1 MKKQNKSM
9 ISMMHRL
16 VEFCGEYKIPIRV
29 SYLPGFIKGLV
40 MKSPLMASFF
50 LACDFI
56 SGRMTKKSCLIY
68 GLIILTCVILQAVM
82 QNITDRLQ
90 SATGFKVFADKRME
104 MGDRFRKLTM
114 GYFTDG
120 NIGKVSSVLAT
131 DMNFIEENCMMVLEE
146 LVGIMI
152 SQGLMI
158 AFMFFLNWRLGLT
171 ALASLLLVVLF
182 GNITTRISISHSM
195 LKQKTAEKMTSAV
208 LEFAE
213 GIGIIK
219 TFNLLGKK
227 SKEVSESFEES
238 CKNSIGFEMAYAP
251 WWASILISYGIVTAL
266 TLLVS
271 ALLSSKGMMTN
282 EYFLGML
289 LFAFDLFAPIKAYYG
304 NIARLTVTD
313 ACLDRIESVFDGAEI
328 VNEGKDTLMSA
339 EDAARKNL
347 PEISFENVSFS
358 YGVSKAGLHSKLGS
372 EEQSSERKA
381 LHGINFD
388 AQKGQM
394 IALVGPSG
402 GGKSTIANL
411 LARFWDVKDGSI
423 KIRGTDI
430 RNVSV
435 ANLMDNISMV
445 FQRVYLFQ
453 DTVFN
458 NIAMGRTNASREEVI
473 EVAKKARCYDFIMKL
488 PNGFDTVI
496 GEGGADLSG
505 GEQQRISIAR
515 CMLKDAPIVI
525 LDEATAS
532 VDADNEHFIQ
542 EAISELCRGK
552 TLIVIAHRLNTI
564 RNANKIL
571 VIKNGQIVESG
582 SHEELMETNGEYALM
597 VSKQTA

>member
-16 VEFCGEYKIPIRV
+16 VKFCGKYKVPIRI
-29 SYLPGFIKGLV
+29 SYLPGFFKGLV

-50 LACDFI
+50 LACDFMA
-56 SGRMTKKSCLIY
+56 GRMTKKSCLIY
-68 GLIILTCVILQAVM
+68 GLIILSCVILQAVL

-104 MGDRFRKLTM
+104 MGDHFRRLSM

-146 LVGIMI
+146 LVGLMI
-152 SQGLMI
+152 SQGLMV
-158 AFMFFLNWRLGLT
+158 AFMFCLNWRLGL
-171 ALASLLLVVLF
+171 ASLVSLLVVVLF
-182 GNITTRISISHSM
+182 GNITTRLSISHSM
-195 LKQKTAEKMTSAV
+195 LKQKTSEKMTSAV

-219 TFNLLGKK
+219 TFNLLGEK
-227 SKEVSESFEES
+227 SKELNKSFEES

-251 WWASILISYGIVTAL
+251 WWAFILIAYGIATAVTL
-266 TLLVS
+266 FVS
-271 ALLSSKGMMTN
+271 GLLSSKGMMTN
-282 EYFLGML
+282 EYFLGMV
-289 LFAFDLFAPIKAYYG
+289 LFVFDLFAPIKAYYG

-313 ACLDRIESVFDGAEI
+313 ACLDRIESVFDQAEI
-328 VNEGKDTLMSA
+328 VNEGKESLMSA
-339 EDAARKNL
+339 EDAARKGL
-347 PEISFENVSFS
+347 PEISYQNVSFA
-358 YGVSKAGLHSKLGS
+358 YGYK
-372 EEQSSERKA
+372 EA

-388 AQKGQM
+388 VQKDQM

-430 RNVSV
+430 RNVPV

-453 DTVFN
+453 DTIFN
-458 NIAMGRTNASREEVI
+458 NIAMGKTDATREEVI

-532 VDADNEHFIQ
+532 VDADNEHYIQ

-564 RNANKIL
+564 RNADMIL
-571 VIKNGQIVESG
+571 VIENGSVVEQG
-582 SHEELMETNGEYALM
+582 RHEDLMKLNGLYAKF
-597 VSKQTA
+597 VERQN

>member
-16 VEFCGEYKIPIRV
+16 VEFCGKYKVPIRV

-50 LACDFI
+50 LACDFMA
-56 SGRMTKKSCLIY
+56 GRMTKKSCLIY

-114 GYFTDG
+114 GYFTEG

-158 AFMFFLNWRLGLT
+158 AFMFFLNWQLGLT
-171 ALASLLLVVLF
+171 ALACLLLVILF

-219 TFNLLGKK
+219 TFNLLGEK

-238 CKNSIGFEMAYAP
+238 SKNSIVFEMAYAP

-266 TLLVS
+266 TLFVS

-282 EYFLGML
+282 EYFLGMV

-328 VNEGKDTLMSA
+328 VNEGKESLMPA
-339 EDAARKNL
+339 EEATRKGL
-347 PEISFENVSFS
+347 PEISYQNVSFA
-358 YGVSKAGLHSKLGS
+358 YGDK
-372 EEQSSERKA
+372 EA

-430 RNVSV
+430 RNVPVS
-435 ANLMDNISMV
+435 NLMDNISMV

-458 NIAMGRTNASREEVI
+458 NIAMGRTNATREEVI

-582 SHEELMETNGEYALM
+582 THEELMAKGGEYKTM
-597 VSKQTA
+597 VEKQTA

>member
-16 VEFCGEYKIPIRV
+16 VEFCGKYKVPIRV

-50 LACDFI
+50 LACDFMA
-56 SGRMTKKSCLIY
+56 GRMTKKSCLIY

-114 GYFTDG
+114 GYFTEG

-146 LVGIMI
+146 LVGLMI

-158 AFMFFLNWRLGLT
+158 AFMFFLSWQLGLT
-171 ALASLLLVVLF
+171 ALSCLLLIVLF

-219 TFNLLGKK
+219 TFNLLGEK

-238 CKNSIGFEMAYAP
+238 SKNSIGFEMAYAP
-251 WWASILISYGIVTAL
+251 WWASVLISYGIVTAL
-266 TLLVS
+266 TLFVS

-282 EYFLGML
+282 EYFLGMV

-313 ACLDRIESVFDGAEI
+313 ACLDRIESVFDEAEI
-328 VNEGKDTLMSA
+328 VNEGKETLMSA
-339 EDAARKNL
+339 EDAARKGL
-347 PEISFENVSFS
+347 PEISYQNVSFA
-358 YGVSKAGLHSKLGS
+358 YGDKD
-372 EEQSSERKA
+372 A

-430 RNVSV
+430 RDVPV

-453 DTVFN
+453 DTIFN
-458 NIAMGRTNASREEVI
+458 NIAMGKTNATREEVI
-473 EVAKKARCYDFIMKL
+473 EVAKKARCYDFIMQL
-488 PNGFDTVI
+488 PDGFDTVI
-496 GEGGADLSG
+496 GEGGASLSG

-542 EAISELCRGK
+542 EAISELCHGK

-564 RNANKIL
+564 RNADRIL

-582 SHEELMETNGEYALM
+582 SHKELMEANGEYALM

>member
-16 VEFCGEYKIPIRV
+16 VGFCGKYKIPIRV
-29 SYLPGFIKGLV
+29 SYLPGFLKGIV

-50 LACDFI
+50 LACDFMA
-56 SGRMTKKSCLIY
+56 GRMTKKSCLIY
-68 GLIILTCVILQAVM
+68 ELIILTCVILQAVM

-114 GYFTDG
+114 GYFTEG

-158 AFMFFLNWRLGLT
+158 AFMFFLNWQLGLT
-171 ALASLLLVVLF
+171 ALACLLLVILF

-219 TFNLLGKK
+219 TFNLLGEK

-238 CKNSIGFEMAYAP
+238 SKNSIGFEMAYAP
-251 WWASILISYGIVTAL
+251 WWSSILISYGIVTAL
-266 TLLVS
+266 TLFVS
-271 ALLSSKGMMTN
+271 GLLSSKGMMTN
-282 EYFLGML
+282 EYFLGMV

-313 ACLDRIESVFDGAEI
+313 ACLDRIESVFDKAEI
-328 VNEGKDTLMSA
+328 VNEGKETLMSA
-339 EDAARKNL
+339 EDAARKGL
-347 PEISFENVSFS
+347 PEISYQNVSFA
-358 YGVSKAGLHSKLGS
+358 YGDK
-372 EEQSSERKA
+372 EA

-430 RNVSV
+430 RNVPV

-453 DTVFN
+453 DTIFN
-458 NIAMGRTNASREEVI
+458 NIAMGKTDATREEVI
-473 EVAKKARCYDFIMKL
+473 EVAKKARCYDFIMQL
-488 PNGFDTVI
+488 PDGFDTVI

-564 RNANKIL
+564 RNANQIL

-582 SHEELMETNGEYALM
+582 THDQLIAANGEYALM

>member
-16 VEFCGEYKIPIRV
+16 VEFCGKYKIPIRI

-50 LACDFI
+50 LACDFMA
-56 SGRMTKKSCLIY
+56 GRMTKKSCLIY
-68 GLIILTCVILQAVM
+68 GLIILACVILQALM

-114 GYFTDG
+114 GYFTEG

-171 ALASLLLVVLF
+171 ALVCLLLVILF

-219 TFNLLGKK
+219 TFNLLGEK

-238 CKNSIGFEMAYAP
+238 SKNSIGFEMAYAP
-251 WWASILISYGIVTAL
+251 WWASVLISYGIVTAL
-266 TLLVS
+266 TLFVS

-282 EYFLGML
+282 EYFLGMV

-313 ACLDRIESVFDGAEI
+313 ACLDRIESVFDQAEI
-328 VNEGKDTLMSA
+328 VNEGKETLMSA
-339 EDAARKNL
+339 EDAARKGL
-347 PEISFENVSFS
+347 PEISYQNVSFA
-358 YGVSKAGLHSKLGS
+358 YGDK
-372 EEQSSERKA
+372 EA
-381 LHGINFD
+381 LHGISFD

-411 LARFWDVKDGSI
+411 LARFWDVKDGSL

-430 RNVSV
+430 RNVPV

-458 NIAMGRTNASREEVI
+458 NIAMGKTDASREEVI

-488 PNGFDTVI
+488 QNGFDTVI

-515 CMLKDAPIVI
+515 CMLKNAPIVI

-582 SHEELMETNGEYALM
+582 THEELMTKGGEYSVM
-597 VSKQTA
+597 VSKQAA

>member
-16 VEFCGEYKIPIRV
+16 VGSCGKYKVSIRAA
-29 SYLPGFIKGLV
+29 YIPGFFKGMFMKAPLMVCFLIVSGFMSGTVTKRTCFVSGLV
-40 MKSPLMASFF
+40 L
-50 LACDFI
+50 LV
-56 SGRMTKKSCLIY
+56 CL
-68 GLIILTCVILQAVM
+68 VAQAVL
-82 QNITDRLQ
+82 QNISDRLQ
-90 SATGFKVFADKRME
+90 SAAGFKIFADKRMQL
-104 MGDRFRKLTM
+104 GDHFRKLSM
-114 GYFTDG
+114 GYFSEG

-131 DMNFIEENCMMVLEE
+131 DMNFIEENCMMVLED
-146 LVGIMI
+146 LVGFMI
-152 SQGLMI
+152 SQAMMI
-158 AFMFFLNWRLGLT
+158 AFMFYLDWRLGLV
-171 ALASLLLVVLF
+171 ALAGLAIIMLA
-182 GNITTRISISHSM
+182 GNLMTRISISHSM
-195 LKQKTAEKMTSAV
+195 EKQVASQTLTSAV

-219 TFNLLGKK
+219 TFNMLGEK
-227 SKEVSESFEES
+227 SKEMNRAFEDS
-238 CKNSIGFEMAYAP
+238 CDKAIGFEVAYAP
-251 WWASILISYGIVTAL
+251 WWAAYMIAYGIGTAL
-266 TLLVS
+266 VLLV
-271 ALLSSKGMMTN
+271 AYLLSARGLITINFMMGMIL
-282 EYFLGML
+282 FLFDTFAGM
-289 LFAFDLFAPIKAYYG
+289 KAYYG
-304 NIARLTVTD
+304 NVARLTVTD
-313 ACLDRIESVFDGAEI
+313 ACLDRIESVFDEAEI
-328 VNEGKDTLMSA
+328 SNDGRETLMTV
-339 EDAARKNL
+339 EDAARKGL
-347 PEISFENVSFS
+347 PEISYQNVSFA
-358 YGVSKAGLHSKLGS
+358 YGDK
-372 EEQSSERKA
+372 EA
-381 LHGINFD
+381 LHGINFEV
-388 AQKGQM
+388 QKGQM
-394 IALVGPSG
+394 VALVGPSG
-402 GGKSTIANL
+402 GGKTTIANL

-423 KIRGTDI
+423 RIRGTDI
-430 RNVSV
+430 RNVPV

-458 NIAMGRTNASREEVI
+458 NIAMGKTDASREEVI

-582 SHEELMETNGEYALM
+582 SHEELMAANGEYAVM

>member
-16 VEFCGEYKIPIRV
+16 VEFCGKYKVPIRL

-50 LACDFI
+50 MACDFM
-56 SGRMTKKSCLIY
+56 SVRMTKEKCLIY
-68 GLIILTCVILQAVM
+68 GLIILACVVLQAVL

-104 MGDRFRKLTM
+104 MGDHFRKLSM
-114 GYFTDG
+114 GYFTEG

-146 LVGIMI
+146 LVGLMI

-158 AFMFFLNWRLGLT
+158 VFMFWLNWRLGF
-171 ALASLLLVVLF
+171 ASLVGLVLIMLF
-182 GNITTRISISHSM
+182 GNITTRKSISHSM
-195 LKQKTAEKMTSAV
+195 LKQKTSEKMTGSV

-219 TFNLLGKK
+219 TFNMLGEK
-227 SKEVSESFEES
+227 SKELNKSFEES
-238 CKNSIGFEMAYAP
+238 CDNSIKFETAYAP
-251 WWASILISYGIVTAL
+251 WWASIIISYAVATV
-266 TLLVS
+266 LVLFVS
-271 ALLSSKGMMTN
+271 SWLSSKGMLSN
-282 EYFLGML
+282 EYFLGMI
-289 LFAFDLFAPIKAYYG
+289 LFTFDLLSPIKAYYA

-313 ACLDRIESVFDGAEI
+313 ACLDRIESVFDQAEI
-328 VNEGKDTLMSA
+328 VNEGKESLLPV
-339 EDAARKNL
+339 EEAARKGL
-347 PEISFENVSFS
+347 PEISYQNVSFA
-358 YGVSKAGLHSKLGS
+358 YGDK
-372 EEQSSERKA
+372 EA

-388 AQKGQM
+388 VQKGEM

-411 LARFWDVKDGSI
+411 LARFWDVKNGCI

-430 RNVSV
+430 RNVPV

-458 NIAMGRTNASREEVI
+458 NIAMGKTDASREEVI
-473 EVAKKARCYDFIMKL
+473 EVAKKARCYDFIMNL

-564 RNANKIL
+564 RNANRIL
-571 VIKNGQIVESG
+571 VIKDGRIAESG
-582 SHEELMETNGEYALM
+582 THEELMALNGQYRNM
-597 VSKQTA
+597 VER

>member
-16 VEFCGEYKIPIRV
+16 VEFCGKYKVPIRV
-29 SYLPGFIKGLV
+29 SYLPGFLKGIV

-50 LACDFI
+50 LACDFMA
-56 SGRMTKKSCLIY
+56 GRMTKKSCLIY

-146 LVGIMI
+146 LVGLMI

-158 AFMFFLNWRLGLT
+158 AFMFFLNWQLGLT
-171 ALASLLLVVLF
+171 ALVCLLLVILF
-182 GNITTRISISHSM
+182 GNITTRISISHSI

-219 TFNLLGKK
+219 TFNLLGEK
-227 SKEVSESFEES
+227 SKEVNESFEES
-238 CKNSIGFEMAYAP
+238 SKNSIGFEMAYAP

-266 TLLVS
+266 TLFVS
-271 ALLSSKGMMTN
+271 GLLSSKGMMTN
-282 EYFLGML
+282 EYFLGMV

-328 VNEGKDTLMSA
+328 VNEGKESLMPA
-339 EDAARKNL
+339 EEAARKGL
-347 PEISFENVSFS
+347 PEISYRNVSFA
-358 YGVSKAGLHSKLGS
+358 YGDK
-372 EEQSSERKA
+372 EA

-411 LARFWDVKDGSI
+411 LARFWDVKDGNI

-430 RNVSV
+430 RDVPV

-458 NIAMGRTNASREEVI
+458 NIAMGKTDASREEVI

-571 VIKNGQIVESG
+571 VIDNGSIVEQG
-582 SHEELMETNGEYALM
+582 MHDDLMKLNGLYANF
-597 VSKQTA
+597 VKRQN

>member
-16 VEFCGEYKIPIRV
+16 VEFCGKYKVPIRL
-29 SYLPGFIKGLV
+29 SYLPGFIKGLM

-50 LACDFI
+50 MACDFM
-56 SGRMTKKSCLIY
+56 SGRMTKEKCLIY
-68 GLIILTCVILQAVM
+68 GLIILACVVLQAVL

-104 MGDRFRKLTM
+104 MGDHFRKLSM
-114 GYFTDG
+114 GYFTEG

-146 LVGIMI
+146 LVGLMI

-158 AFMFFLNWRLGLT
+158 AFMFWLNWRLGL
-171 ALASLLLVVLF
+171 ASLVGLVLIMLF
-182 GNITTRISISHSM
+182 GNITTRKSISHSM
-195 LKQKTAEKMTSAV
+195 LKQKTSEKMTGSV

-219 TFNLLGKK
+219 TFNMLGEK
-227 SKEVSESFEES
+227 SKELNKSFEES
-238 CKNSIGFEMAYAP
+238 CDNSIKFETAYAP
-251 WWASILISYGIVTAL
+251 WWASIIISYAVATV
-266 TLLVS
+266 LVLFVS
-271 ALLSSKGMMTN
+271 SWLSSKGMLSN
-282 EYFLGML
+282 EYFLGMI
-289 LFAFDLFAPIKAYYG
+289 LFTFDLLSPIKAYYA

-313 ACLDRIESVFDGAEI
+313 ACLDRIESVFDQAEI
-328 VNEGKDTLMSA
+328 VNEGKESFMPV
-339 EDAARKNL
+339 EEAARKGL
-347 PEISFENVSFS
+347 PEISYQNVSFA
-358 YGVSKAGLHSKLGS
+358 YGDK
-372 EEQSSERKA
+372 EA

-388 AQKGQM
+388 VQKGEM

-411 LARFWDVKDGSI
+411 LARFWDVKSGCI

-430 RNVSV
+430 RNVPV

-458 NIAMGRTNASREEVI
+458 NIAMGKTDASREEVI
-473 EVAKKARCYDFIMKL
+473 EVAKKARCYDFIMNL

-532 VDADNEHFIQ
+532 VDADNEHFIK

-571 VIKNGQIVESG
+571 VIKNGKVAESG
-582 SHEELMETNGEYALM
+582 THEELMALKGQYWDM
-597 VSKQTA
+597 VERQTC

>member
-16 VEFCGEYKIPIRV
+16 VKFCGKYKIPIRL

-40 MKSPLMASFF
+40 MKAPLMASFF
-50 LACDFI
+50 LACDFMA
-56 SGRMTKKSCLIY
+56 GRMTKKSCLIY

-114 GYFTDG
+114 GYFTEG

-146 LVGIMI
+146 LVGLMI

-158 AFMFFLNWRLGLT
+158 AFMFFLNWQLGLA
-171 ALASLLLVVLF
+171 ALVCLLLVILF

-219 TFNLLGKK
+219 TFNLLGEK

-238 CKNSIGFEMAYAP
+238 SKNSIGFEMAYAP

-266 TLLVS
+266 ILFVS
-271 ALLSSKGMMTN
+271 GLLSSKGMMTN
-282 EYFLGML
+282 EYFLGMM

-328 VNEGKDTLMSA
+328 VNEGKESLMPA
-339 EDAARKNL
+339 EEAARKGL
-347 PEISFENVSFS
+347 SEISYQNVSFA
-358 YGVSKAGLHSKLGS
+358 YGDK
-372 EEQSSERKA
+372 EA

-402 GGKSTIANL
+402 GGKTTIANL
-411 LARFWDVKDGSI
+411 LARFWDIKDGSI

-430 RNVSV
+430 RDVPV

-458 NIAMGRTNASREEVI
+458 NIAMGRTNATREEVI

-542 EAISELCRGK
+542 EAISELCHGK

-564 RNANKIL
+564 RNANQIL

-582 SHEELMETNGEYALM
+582 SHEELMSKSGEYKIM
-597 VSKQTA
+597 VEKQTA

>member
-16 VEFCGEYKIPIRV
+16 VEFCGKYKVPIRV

-50 LACDFI
+50 LACDFMA
-56 SGRMTKKSCLIY
+56 GRMTKKSCLIY
-68 GLIILTCVILQAVM
+68 GLIILTCVILQAIM

-104 MGDRFRKLTM
+104 MGDHFRKLTM
-114 GYFTDG
+114 GYFTEG

-146 LVGIMI
+146 LVGLMI

-219 TFNLLGKK
+219 TFNLLGEK

-238 CKNSIGFEMAYAP
+238 SKNSIGFEMAYAP
-251 WWASILISYGIVTAL
+251 WWASVLISYGIVTAL
-266 TLLVS
+266 TLFVS

-282 EYFLGML
+282 EYFLGMV

-313 ACLDRIESVFDGAEI
+313 ACLDRIESVFDKAEI
-328 VNEGKDTLMSA
+328 VNEGKETLMSA
-339 EDAARKNL
+339 EDAARKGL
-347 PEISFENVSFS
+347 PEISYQNVSFA
-358 YGVSKAGLHSKLGS
+358 YGDK
-372 EEQSSERKA
+372 EA
-381 LHGINFD
+381 LHGISFD

-430 RNVSV
+430 RDVPV

-458 NIAMGRTNASREEVI
+458 NIAMGRTSATREEVI

-564 RNANKIL
+564 RNANRIL

-582 SHEELMETNGEYALM
+582 SHEELMAKDSEYKTM
-597 VSKQTA
+597 VEKQTA

>member
-16 VEFCGEYKIPIRV
+16 VEFCGKYKVPIRV

-40 MKSPLMASFF
+40 MKSPLMSSFF
-50 LACDFI
+50 LACDFMA
-56 SGRMTKKSCLIY
+56 GRMTKKSCLIY

-114 GYFTDG
+114 GYFTEG

-158 AFMFFLNWRLGLT
+158 AFMFFLNWQLGLT
-171 ALASLLLVVLF
+171 ALACLLLVILF

-219 TFNLLGKK
+219 TFNLLGEK
-227 SKEVSESFEES
+227 SKEVSSSFEES

-266 TLLVS
+266 TLFVS

-282 EYFLGML
+282 EYFLGMV

-313 ACLDRIESVFDGAEI
+313 ACLDRIESVFDKAEI
-328 VNEGKDTLMSA
+328 VNEGKNTLMSA
-339 EDAARKNL
+339 EDAARKGL
-347 PEISFENVSFS
+347 PEISYQNVSFA
-358 YGVSKAGLHSKLGS
+358 YGDK
-372 EEQSSERKA
+372 EA
-381 LHGINFD
+381 LHGISFD

-430 RNVSV
+430 RDVPV
-435 ANLMDNISMV
+435 ANLMNNISMV

-458 NIAMGRTNASREEVI
+458 NIAMGRTNATREEVI

-582 SHEELMETNGEYALM
+582 THEELMTKGGEYSVM

>member
-1 MKKQNKSM
+1 
-9 ISMMHRL
+9 MMHRL
-16 VEFCGEYKIPIRV
+16 VEFCGKYKVPIRL
-29 SYLPGFIKGLV
+29 SYLPGFFKGLV
-40 MKSPLMASFF
+40 MKSPLMAAFF
-50 LACDFI
+50 MACDFM
-56 SGRMTKKSCLIY
+56 SGRMTKEKCLIY
-68 GLIILTCVILQAVM
+68 GLIILACVVLQAVL

-104 MGDRFRKLTM
+104 MGDHFRKLSM
-114 GYFTDG
+114 GYFTEG

-146 LVGIMI
+146 LVGLMI

-158 AFMFFLNWRLGLT
+158 AFMFWLNWRLGL
-171 ALASLLLVVLF
+171 ASLVGLVLIMLF
-182 GNITTRISISHSM
+182 GNITTRKSISHSM
-195 LKQKTAEKMTSAV
+195 LKQKTSEKMTGSV

-219 TFNLLGKK
+219 TFNMLGEK
-227 SKEVSESFEES
+227 SKELNKSFEES
-238 CKNSIGFEMAYAP
+238 CDNSIKFETAYAP
-251 WWASILISYGIVTAL
+251 WWASIIISYAVATV
-266 TLLVS
+266 LVLFVS
-271 ALLSSKGMMTN
+271 SWLSSKGMLSN
-282 EYFLGML
+282 EYFLGMI
-289 LFAFDLFAPIKAYYG
+289 LFTFDLLSPIKAYYA

-313 ACLDRIESVFDGAEI
+313 ACLDRIESVFDQAEI
-328 VNEGKDTLMSA
+328 VNEGKESFMPV
-339 EDAARKNL
+339 EEAARKGL
-347 PEISFENVSFS
+347 PEISYQNVSFA
-358 YGVSKAGLHSKLGS
+358 YGDK
-372 EEQSSERKA
+372 EA

-388 AQKGQM
+388 VQKGEM

-411 LARFWDVKDGSI
+411 LARFWDVKSGCI

-430 RNVSV
+430 RNVPV

-458 NIAMGRTNASREEVI
+458 NIAMGKTNATREEVI
-473 EVAKKARCYDFIMKL
+473 EVAKKARCYDFIMNL

-564 RNANKIL
+564 RNANRIL
-571 VIKNGQIVESG
+571 VIKDGRIAESG
-582 SHEELMETNGEYALM
+582 THEELMALNGQYRNM
-597 VSKQTA
+597 VERQTC

>member
-16 VEFCGEYKIPIRV
+16 VEFCGKYKVPIRL
-29 SYLPGFIKGLV
+29 SYLPGFFKGLV
-40 MKSPLMASFF
+40 MKSPLMASF
-50 LACDFI
+50 LMACDFM
-56 SGRMTKKSCLIY
+56 SGRMTKEKCLIY
-68 GLIILTCVILQAVM
+68 GLIILACVVLQAVL

-104 MGDRFRKLTM
+104 MGDHFRKLSM
-114 GYFTDG
+114 GYFTEG

-146 LVGIMI
+146 LVGLMI

-158 AFMFFLNWRLGLT
+158 AFMFLLNWRLGL
-171 ALASLLLVVLF
+171 ASLVGLVLIMLF
-182 GNITTRISISHSM
+182 GNITTRKSISHSM
-195 LKQKTAEKMTSAV
+195 LKQKTSEKMTGSV

-219 TFNLLGKK
+219 TFNMLGDK
-227 SKEVSESFEES
+227 SKELNKSFEES
-238 CKNSIGFEMAYAP
+238 CDNSIKFETAYAP
-251 WWASILISYGIVTAL
+251 WWASIIISYAVATV
-266 TLLVS
+266 LVLFAS
-271 ALLSSKGMMTN
+271 SWLSSKGMLSN
-282 EYFLGML
+282 EYFLGMI
-289 LFAFDLFAPIKAYYG
+289 LFTFDLLSPIKAYYA

-313 ACLDRIESVFDGAEI
+313 ACLDRIESVFDQAEI
-328 VNEGKDTLMSA
+328 VNEGKESLMPVEEA
-339 EDAARKNL
+339 VRKGL
-347 PEISFENVSFS
+347 PEISYQNVSFA
-358 YGVSKAGLHSKLGS
+358 YGDK
-372 EEQSSERKA
+372 EA

-388 AQKGQM
+388 VQKGEM

-411 LARFWDVKDGSI
+411 LARFWDVKSGCI

-430 RNVSV
+430 RNVPV

-458 NIAMGRTNASREEVI
+458 NIAMGKTDASREEVI
-473 EVAKKARCYDFIMKL
+473 EVAKKARCYDFIMNL

-515 CMLKDAPIVI
+515 CMLKDAPVVI

-571 VIKNGQIVESG
+571 VIKNGKVVESG
-582 SHEELMETNGEYALM
+582 THEKLMALNGQYRNM
-597 VSKQTA
+597 VERQIC

>member
-16 VEFCGEYKIPIRV
+16 VEFCGKYKVPIRV
-29 SYLPGFIKGLV
+29 SYLPGFLKGLV

-50 LACDFI
+50 LACDFMA
-56 SGRMTKKSCLIY
+56 GRMTKKSCLIY

-114 GYFTDG
+114 GFFTEG

-158 AFMFFLNWRLGLT
+158 AFMFFLSWKLGLT
-171 ALASLLLVVLF
+171 ALACLLLVILF

-219 TFNLLGKK
+219 TFNLLGEK
-227 SKEVSESFEES
+227 SKEVSRSFEES

-266 TLLVS
+266 TLFVS

-282 EYFLGML
+282 EYFLGMV

-313 ACLDRIESVFDGAEI
+313 ACLDRIESVFDKAEI
-328 VNEGKDTLMSA
+328 VNEGKDTLMSS
-339 EDAARKNL
+339 EEAARKGL
-347 PEISFENVSFS
+347 PEISYQNVSFA
-358 YGVSKAGLHSKLGS
+358 YGDK
-372 EEQSSERKA
+372 EA

-430 RNVSV
+430 RDVPV

-458 NIAMGRTNASREEVI
+458 NIAMGRTNATREEVI

-515 CMLKDAPIVI
+515 CMLKNAPIVI

-582 SHEELMETNGEYALM
+582 SHDELIAANGEYALM